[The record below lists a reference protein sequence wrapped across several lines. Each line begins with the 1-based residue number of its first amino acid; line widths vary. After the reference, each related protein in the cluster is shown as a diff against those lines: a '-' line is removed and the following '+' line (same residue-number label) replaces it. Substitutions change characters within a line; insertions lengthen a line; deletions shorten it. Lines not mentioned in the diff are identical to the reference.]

1 MSAAP
6 PALAAGLAPPVRP
19 RGPLNFQRRRR
30 FFFLGNDGSVQ
41 RLVKKALLKS
51 LAGEIRLL
59 NWSKIAYN
67 RDHLLDQL
75 SQFLIKT
82 ENTRYMKQTASHALR
97 REIFGNSIGQND
109 QMRVQMLTD
118 WHKWQFF
125 PAMNIFFVIY
135 VINFCVAEKNL
146 EF

>member
-19 RGPLNFQRRRR
+19 RGPVKFQRRRR

-41 RLVKKALLKS
+41 RLVKNALLKS

-59 NWSKIAYN
+59 NWSKIAYY

-75 SQFLIKT
+75 SQFLIN
-82 ENTRYMKQTASHALR
+82 ENRKYMKQMTVSHAPR

-109 QMRVQMLTD
+109 QMCVQMLTD

-125 PAMNIFFVIY
+125 PAMNIFYVIY